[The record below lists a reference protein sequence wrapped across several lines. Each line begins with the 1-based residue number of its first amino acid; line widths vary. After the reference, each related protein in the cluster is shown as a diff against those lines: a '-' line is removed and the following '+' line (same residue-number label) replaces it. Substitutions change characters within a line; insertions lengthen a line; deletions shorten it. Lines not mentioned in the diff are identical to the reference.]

1 MEDVAVLLIVLI
13 AARGGGWLARRL
25 WHSPSVGEILAGVA
39 LAAVAMIAA
48 GSLPLL
54 DGMAERPAVLIAG
67 EIGIFF
73 LLLAAGVEM
82 QPQELADHSREAFA
96 VALGGMLL
104 PLGLGF
110 ALAWAFL
117 PETPLRSVQ
126 ALVVGIGLSITAIPV
141 TAKVLIDLGLLHQ
154 PIGEIVISAAVFDDV
169 FGLLLLAIATGII
182 ATGEVPQA
190 ASLGLLVG
198 KVVLFFAATVAF
210 GLFLGPKLWPRV
222 AALPLPGATI
232 GALLLTA
239 LAFSLLAHGLGMHFA
254 LGPFVAGLFFEKK
267 TAGDKAFL
275 RTKPILDRVTVSVLA
290 PLFFASIGLRLDVTA
305 MTTVP
310 LFLSVLLFAA
320 FAGKLI
326 GAGLPA
332 YWVGLSPREA
342 GAVGIAMGG
351 RGAVELIVASIAERA
366 GVFDGPA
373 HNDPIVGSLFS
384 CLVMTA
390 VVTTLFTP
398 LFLRWILAPRSSAA

>member
-1 MEDVAVLLIVLI
+1 MEGVAVLLIVLI
-13 AARGGGWLARRL
+13 VARGGGWLARWL
-25 WHSPSVGEILAGVA
+25 WHSASVGEILAGVA

-48 GSLPLL
+48 GSVPLL
-54 DGMAERPAVLIAG
+54 DGMAESSAVLIAG
-67 EIGIFF
+67 EVGIFF

-82 QPQELADHSREAFA
+82 QPQELTDHSREAFA
-96 VALGGMLL
+96 VALGGMVL

-117 PETPLRSVQ
+117 PESPERGVQ

-141 TAKVLIDLGLLHQ
+141 TAKALMDLGLLHQ
-154 PIGEIVISAAVFDDV
+154 PLGEIVISAAVFDDV
-169 FGLLLLAIATGII
+169 FGLVLLAIATSVI
-182 ATGEVPQA
+182 ATGEVPDA
-190 ASLGLLVG
+190 ASFGLLAI
-198 KVVLFFAATVAF
+198 KVVLFFAATVVF
-210 GLFLGPKLWPRV
+210 GVLVGPRLWPWV
-222 AALPLPGATI
+222 AARTLPGAMI
-232 GALLLTA
+232 GALLLTG
-239 LAFSLLAHGLGMHFA
+239 LAFGLLAHGLGMHFA

-267 TAGDKAFL
+267 TAGDKAYL
-275 RTKPILDRVTVSVLA
+275 RTKDILDRITLSALG

-310 LFLSVLLFAA
+310 FFLSVLLFTA

-332 YWVGLSPREA
+332 YWVGLAPREA

-373 HNDPIVGSLFS
+373 RDDPIVGSLFS

-390 VVTTLFTP
+390 IVTTLLTP
-398 LFLRWILAPRSSAA
+398 LVLRWILAPR